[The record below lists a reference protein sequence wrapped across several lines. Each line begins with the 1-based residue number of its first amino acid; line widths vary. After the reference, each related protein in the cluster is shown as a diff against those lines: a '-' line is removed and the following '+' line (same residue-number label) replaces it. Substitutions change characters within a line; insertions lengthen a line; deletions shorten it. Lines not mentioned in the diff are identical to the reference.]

1 MIPALELGLMNIFL
15 VILFA
20 YLIGSIPFGIIISK
34 IMGLGN
40 LRNIGSGNI
49 GATNVLRTGNKL
61 AAILTLSFDLLKGAI
76 AVIITYYIVNDTTA
90 QIAAL
95 SSFLGH
101 CFPIWLKFK
110 GGKGVATFIGISLAL
125 YWPAGILICLTWVLT
140 AFLSRI
146 SSLSALISSLSSILW
161 VWILG
166 VPSAVFVMIVLTIL
180 LWYRHIDTIKRII
193 KNTEP
198 KINNENQNK
207 VLLSLHS
214 NHH

>member
-61 AAILTLSFDLLKGAI
+61 AAILTLIFDLLKGAI

-140 AFLSRI
+140 AFLSRV

-166 VPSAVFVMIVLTIL
+166 VPSAVFVMTVLTIL
-180 LWYRHIDTIKRII
+180 IWFRHIENIKRII

-198 KINNENQNK
+198 KINN
-207 VLLSLHS
+207 
-214 NHH
+214 

>member
-1 MIPALELGLMNIFL
+1 MMPALELGLMNIFL

-61 AAILTLSFDLLKGAI
+61 AAILTLIFDLLKGAI
-76 AVIITYYIVNDTTA
+76 AVIITYYIFNDTTA

-125 YWPAGILICLTWVLT
+125 YWPAGILICLTWVLI
-140 AFLSRI
+140 AFLSRT

-161 VWILG
+161 VWVLG
-166 VPSAVFVMIVLTIL
+166 APSAVFIMTVLTIL
-180 LWYRHIDTIKRII
+180 IWYRHIENIKRII

-198 KINNENQNK
+198 KINN
-207 VLLSLHS
+207 
-214 NHH
+214 

>member
-61 AAILTLSFDLLKGAI
+61 AAILTLIFDLLKGAI
-76 AVIITYYIVNDTTA
+76 AVIITYYVFNDTTA

-95 SSFLGH
+95 ASFLGH

-110 GGKGVATFIGISLAL
+110 GGKGVATFIVISLAL
-125 YWPAGILICLTWVLT
+125 YWPAGILVCFTLALT

-146 SSLSALISSLSSILW
+146 SSQIGRAH
-161 VWILG
+161 V
-166 VPSAVFVMIVLTIL
+166 
-180 LWYRHIDTIKRII
+180 
-193 KNTEP
+193 
-198 KINNENQNK
+198 
-207 VLLSLHS
+207 
-214 NHH
+214 

>member
-61 AAILTLSFDLLKGAI
+61 AAILTLIFDLLKGAI
-76 AVIITYYIVNDTTA
+76 AVIITYYVFNDTTA

-125 YWPAGILICLTWVLT
+125 YWPAGILICLTWVLI
-140 AFLSRI
+140 AFLSRT

-161 VWILG
+161 VWVLG
-166 VPSAVFVMIVLTIL
+166 APSAVFIMTVLTIL
-180 LWYRHIDTIKRII
+180 IWYRHIENIKRII

-198 KINNENQNK
+198 KINN
-207 VLLSLHS
+207 
-214 NHH
+214 

>member
-1 MIPALELGLMNIFL
+1 MIPELELGLMNIFL
-15 VILFA
+15 VILFS

-61 AAILTLSFDLLKGAI
+61 AAILTLIFDLLKGAI
-76 AVIITYYIVNDTTA
+76 AVIITYYIFNDTTA

-166 VPSAVFVMIVLTIL
+166 VPSAVFVMTVLTIL
-180 LWYRHIDTIKRII
+180 IWYRHIENIKRII

-198 KINNENQNK
+198 KINN
-207 VLLSLHS
+207 
-214 NHH
+214 

>member
-61 AAILTLSFDLLKGAI
+61 AAILTLIFDLLKGAI
-76 AVIITYYIVNDTTA
+76 AVIITYYIFNDTTA

-125 YWPAGILICLTWVLT
+125 YWPAGILICLTWVLI
-140 AFLSRI
+140 AFLSRV

-166 VPSAVFVMIVLTIL
+166 VPSAVFVMTVLTIL
-180 LWYRHIDTIKRII
+180 IWFRHIENIKRII

-198 KINNENQNK
+198 KINN
-207 VLLSLHS
+207 
-214 NHH
+214 

>member
-1 MIPALELGLMNIFL
+1 MIPALELGLINIFL

-61 AAILTLSFDLLKGAI
+61 AAILTLIFDLLKGAI
-76 AVIITYYIVNDTTA
+76 SVIITYYIFNDTTA

-140 AFLSRI
+140 AFLSRV

-166 VPSAVFVMIVLTIL
+166 VPSAVFVMTVLTIL
-180 LWYRHIDTIKRII
+180 IWFRHIENIKRII

-198 KINNENQNK
+198 KINN
-207 VLLSLHS
+207 
-214 NHH
+214 

>member
-1 MIPALELGLMNIFL
+1 MMIPALELGLMNIFL

-61 AAILTLSFDLLKGAI
+61 AAILTLVFDLLKGAI
-76 AVIITYYIVNDTTA
+76 SVVITYYIFNDTTA

-140 AFLSRI
+140 AFLSRV

-166 VPSAVFVMIVLTIL
+166 VPSAVFVMTVLTIL
-180 LWYRHIDTIKRII
+180 IWFRHIENIKRII

-198 KINNENQNK
+198 KINN
-207 VLLSLHS
+207 
-214 NHH
+214 

>member
-61 AAILTLSFDLLKGAI
+61 AAILTLIFDLLKGAI
-76 AVIITYYIVNDTTA
+76 AVIITYYIYNDTTA

-166 VPSAVFVMIVLTIL
+166 VPSAVFVMTVLTIL
-180 LWYRHIDTIKRII
+180 IWYRHIENIKRII

-198 KINNENQNK
+198 KINN
-207 VLLSLHS
+207 
-214 NHH
+214 

>member
-61 AAILTLSFDLLKGAI
+61 AAILTLIFDLLKGAI
-76 AVIITYYIVNDTTA
+76 AVIITYYIFNDTTA

-125 YWPAGILICLTWVLT
+125 YWPAGILICLTWVLI

-161 VWILG
+161 VWVLG
-166 VPSAVFVMIVLTIL
+166 VPSAVFIMTVLTIL
-180 LWYRHIDTIKRII
+180 IWYRHIENIKRII

-198 KINNENQNK
+198 KINN
-207 VLLSLHS
+207 
-214 NHH
+214 

>member
-15 VILFA
+15 VILYA

-61 AAILTLSFDLLKGAI
+61 AAILTLIFDLLKGAI
-76 AVIITYYIVNDTTA
+76 AVIITYYIFNDTTA

-125 YWPAGILICLTWVLT
+125 YWPAGILICLTWVLI
-140 AFLSRI
+140 AFLSRT

-161 VWILG
+161 VWVLG
-166 VPSAVFVMIVLTIL
+166 APSAVFIMTVLTIL
-180 LWYRHIDTIKRII
+180 IWYRHIENIKRII
-193 KNTEP
+193 NNTEP
-198 KINNENQNK
+198 KINN
-207 VLLSLHS
+207 
-214 NHH
+214 

>member
-40 LRNIGSGNI
+40 LRDIGSGNI

-61 AAILTLSFDLLKGAI
+61 AAILTLIFDLLKGAI
-76 AVIITYYIVNDTTA
+76 AVIITYYIFNDTTA

-125 YWPAGILICLTWVLT
+125 YWPAGILICLTWVLI
-140 AFLSRI
+140 AFLTRT

-161 VWILG
+161 VWVLCA
-166 VPSAVFVMIVLTIL
+166 PSAVFIMTVLTIL
-180 LWYRHIDTIKRII
+180 IWYRHIENIKRII

-198 KINNENQNK
+198 KINN
-207 VLLSLHS
+207 
-214 NHH
+214 

>member
-1 MIPALELGLMNIFL
+1 MIPALELGLINIFL

-61 AAILTLSFDLLKGAI
+61 AAILTLIFDLLKGAI
-76 AVIITYYIVNDTTA
+76 AVIITYYIFNDTTA

-166 VPSAVFVMIVLTIL
+166 VPSAVFVMTVLTIL
-180 LWYRHIDTIKRII
+180 IWYRHIENIKRII

-198 KINNENQNK
+198 KINN
-207 VLLSLHS
+207 
-214 NHH
+214 

>member
-61 AAILTLSFDLLKGAI
+61 AAILTLIFDLLKGAI
-76 AVIITYYIVNDTTA
+76 AVIITYYIFNDTTA

-140 AFLSRI
+140 AFLSRT

-166 VPSAVFVMIVLTIL
+166 VPSAVFVMTVLTIL
-180 LWYRHIDTIKRII
+180 IWFRHIENIKRII

-198 KINNENQNK
+198 KINN
-207 VLLSLHS
+207 
-214 NHH
+214 

>member
-1 MIPALELGLMNIFL
+1 MMPALELGLMNIFL

-61 AAILTLSFDLLKGAI
+61 AAILTLIFDLLKGAI
-76 AVIITYYIVNDTTA
+76 AVIITYYIFNDTTA

-140 AFLSRI
+140 AFLSRV

-166 VPSAVFVMIVLTIL
+166 VPSAVFVMTVLTIL
-180 LWYRHIDTIKRII
+180 IWFRHIENIKRII
-193 KNTEP
+193 NNTEP
-198 KINNENQNK
+198 KINN
-207 VLLSLHS
+207 
-214 NHH
+214 

>member
-61 AAILTLSFDLLKGAI
+61 AAILTLIFDLLKGAI
-76 AVIITYYIVNDTTA
+76 AVIITYYIFNDTTA

-166 VPSAVFVMIVLTIL
+166 VPSAVFIMTVLTIL
-180 LWYRHIDTIKRII
+180 IWYRHIENIKRII

-198 KINNENQNK
+198 KINN
-207 VLLSLHS
+207 
-214 NHH
+214 

>member
-61 AAILTLSFDLLKGAI
+61 AAILTLIFDLLKGAI
-76 AVIITYYIVNDTTA
+76 AVIITYYIFNDTTA

-125 YWPAGILICLTWVLT
+125 YWPAGILICLTWVLI
-140 AFLSRI
+140 AFLSRT

-161 VWILG
+161 VWVLG
-166 VPSAVFVMIVLTIL
+166 VPSAVFIMTVLTIL
-180 LWYRHIDTIKRII
+180 IWYRHIENIKRII

-198 KINNENQNK
+198 KINN
-207 VLLSLHS
+207 
-214 NHH
+214 

>member
-1 MIPALELGLMNIFL
+1 MITALELGLMNIFL

-61 AAILTLSFDLLKGAI
+61 AAILTLIFDLLKGAI
-76 AVIITYYIVNDTTA
+76 AVIITYYIFNDTTA

-166 VPSAVFVMIVLTIL
+166 VPSAVFVMTVLTIL
-180 LWYRHIDTIKRII
+180 IWYRHIENIKRII

-198 KINNENQNK
+198 KINN
-207 VLLSLHS
+207 
-214 NHH
+214 

>member
-61 AAILTLSFDLLKGAI
+61 AAILTLIFDLLKGAI
-76 AVIITYYIVNDTTA
+76 AVIITYYIFNDTTA

-125 YWPAGILICLTWVLT
+125 YWPAGILVCLTWTLT

-180 LWYRHIDTIKRII
+180 IWYRHIENIKRII

-198 KINNENQNK
+198 KINN
-207 VLLSLHS
+207 
-214 NHH
+214 

>member
-61 AAILTLSFDLLKGAI
+61 AAILTLIFDLLKGAI
-76 AVIITYYIVNDTTA
+76 AVIITYYIFNDTTA

-125 YWPAGILICLTWVLT
+125 YWPAGILICLTWVLI
-140 AFLSRI
+140 AFLSRT

-161 VWILG
+161 VWVLG
-166 VPSAVFVMIVLTIL
+166 APSAVFIMTVLTIL
-180 LWYRHIDTIKRII
+180 IWYRHIENIKRII
-193 KNTEP
+193 KNKEP
-198 KINNENQNK
+198 KINN
-207 VLLSLHS
+207 
-214 NHH
+214 

>member
-61 AAILTLSFDLLKGAI
+61 AAILTLIFDLLKGAI
-76 AVIITYYIVNDTTA
+76 AVIITYYIFNDATA

-166 VPSAVFVMIVLTIL
+166 VPSAVFVMTVLTIL
-180 LWYRHIDTIKRII
+180 IWYRHIENIKRII

-198 KINNENQNK
+198 KINN
-207 VLLSLHS
+207 
-214 NHH
+214 

>member
-61 AAILTLSFDLLKGAI
+61 AAILTLIFDLLKGAI
-76 AVIITYYIVNDTTA
+76 AVIITYYIFNDTTA

-125 YWPAGILICLTWVLT
+125 FWPAGILICLTWVLT

-166 VPSAVFVMIVLTIL
+166 VPSAVFVMTVLTIL
-180 LWYRHIDTIKRII
+180 IWYRHIENIKRII

-198 KINNENQNK
+198 KINN
-207 VLLSLHS
+207 
-214 NHH
+214 

>member
-1 MIPALELGLMNIFL
+1 MMIPALELGLMNIFL

-61 AAILTLSFDLLKGAI
+61 AAILTLIFDLLKGAI
-76 AVIITYYIVNDTTA
+76 SVIITYYIFNDTTA

-140 AFLSRI
+140 AFLSRV

-180 LWYRHIDTIKRII
+180 IWYRHIENIKRII

-198 KINNENQNK
+198 KINN
-207 VLLSLHS
+207 
-214 NHH
+214 

>member
-61 AAILTLSFDLLKGAI
+61 AAILTLIFDLLKGAI
-76 AVIITYYIVNDTTA
+76 AVIITYYIFNDTTA

-125 YWPAGILICLTWVLT
+125 YWPAGILICLTWILT

-166 VPSAVFVMIVLTIL
+166 VPSAVFVMTVLTIL
-180 LWYRHIDTIKRII
+180 IWYRHIENIKRII

-198 KINNENQNK
+198 KINN
-207 VLLSLHS
+207 
-214 NHH
+214 

>member
-1 MIPALELGLMNIFL
+1 MIPELELGLMNIFL

-20 YLIGSIPFGIIISK
+20 YLIGSIPFGIIISR

-40 LRNIGSGNI
+40 LRNIGSGTI

-61 AAILTLSFDLLKGAI
+61 AAILTLIFDLLKGAI
-76 AVIITYYIVNDTTA
+76 AVIITYYIFNDTTA

-166 VPSAVFVMIVLTIL
+166 VPSAVFVMTVLTIL
-180 LWYRHIDTIKRII
+180 IWYRHIENIKRII

-198 KINNENQNK
+198 KINN
-207 VLLSLHS
+207 
-214 NHH
+214 

>member
-1 MIPALELGLMNIFL
+1 MIPVLELGLMNIFL

-61 AAILTLSFDLLKGAI
+61 AAILTLIFDLLKGAI
-76 AVIITYYIVNDTTA
+76 AVIITYYIFNDTTA

-125 YWPAGILICLTWVLT
+125 YWPAGILICLTWILT

-166 VPSAVFVMIVLTIL
+166 VPSAVFVMTVLTIL
-180 LWYRHIDTIKRII
+180 IWYRHIENIKRII

-198 KINNENQNK
+198 KINN
-207 VLLSLHS
+207 
-214 NHH
+214 

>member
-61 AAILTLSFDLLKGAI
+61 AAILTLIFDLLKGAI
-76 AVIITYYIVNDTTA
+76 SVIITYYIFNDTTA

-125 YWPAGILICLTWVLT
+125 YWPAGILICLTWVLI
-140 AFLSRI
+140 AFLSRT

-166 VPSAVFVMIVLTIL
+166 APSAVFIMTVLTIL
-180 LWYRHIDTIKRII
+180 IWYRHIENIKRII

-198 KINNENQNK
+198 KINN
-207 VLLSLHS
+207 
-214 NHH
+214 

>member
-61 AAILTLSFDLLKGAI
+61 AAILTLIFDLLKGAI
-76 AVIITYYIVNDTTA
+76 AVIITYYIFNDTTA

-140 AFLSRI
+140 AFLSRV

-166 VPSAVFVMIVLTIL
+166 VPSAVFVMTVLTIL
-180 LWYRHIDTIKRII
+180 IWFRHIENIKRII

-198 KINNENQNK
+198 KINN
-207 VLLSLHS
+207 
-214 NHH
+214 

>member
-61 AAILTLSFDLLKGAI
+61 AAILTLIFDLLKGAI
-76 AVIITYYIVNDTTA
+76 AVIITYYIFNDTTA

-125 YWPAGILICLTWVLT
+125 YWPAGILICLTWVLI
-140 AFLSRI
+140 AFLSRT
-146 SSLSALISSLSSILW
+146 SSLSALISSLSGILW
-161 VWILG
+161 VWVLG
-166 VPSAVFVMIVLTIL
+166 APSAVFIMTVLTIL
-180 LWYRHIDTIKRII
+180 IWYRHIENIKRII

-198 KINNENQNK
+198 KINN
-207 VLLSLHS
+207 
-214 NHH
+214 

>member
-15 VILFA
+15 GILFA

-40 LRNIGSGNI
+40 LRDIGSGNI

-61 AAILTLSFDLLKGAI
+61 AAILTLIFDLLKGAI
-76 AVIITYYIVNDTTA
+76 AVIITYYIFNDTTA

-166 VPSAVFVMIVLTIL
+166 VPSAVFVMTVLTIL
-180 LWYRHIDTIKRII
+180 IWYRHIENIKRII

-198 KINNENQNK
+198 KINN
-207 VLLSLHS
+207 
-214 NHH
+214 

>member
-61 AAILTLSFDLLKGAI
+61 AAILTLIFDLLKGAI
-76 AVIITYYIVNDTTA
+76 AVIITYYIFNDTTA

-140 AFLSRI
+140 AFLSRV

-166 VPSAVFVMIVLTIL
+166 VPSAVFVMTVLTIL
-180 LWYRHIDTIKRII
+180 IWYRHIENIKRII
-193 KNTEP
+193 KNSEP
-198 KINNENQNK
+198 KINN
-207 VLLSLHS
+207 
-214 NHH
+214 

>member
-61 AAILTLSFDLLKGAI
+61 AAILTLIFDLLKGAI
-76 AVIITYYIVNDTTA
+76 SVIITYYIFNDTTA

-140 AFLSRI
+140 AFLSRV

-166 VPSAVFVMIVLTIL
+166 VPSAVFVMAVLTIL
-180 LWYRHIDTIKRII
+180 IWFRHIENIKRII

-198 KINNENQNK
+198 KINN
-207 VLLSLHS
+207 
-214 NHH
+214 